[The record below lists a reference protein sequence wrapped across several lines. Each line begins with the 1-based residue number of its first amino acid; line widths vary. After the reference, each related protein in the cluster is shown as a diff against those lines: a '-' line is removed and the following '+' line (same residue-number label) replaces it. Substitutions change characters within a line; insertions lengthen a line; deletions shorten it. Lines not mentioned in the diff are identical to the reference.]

1 MSHYSPTA
9 SNNSFADKVVLI
21 TGGTAGIGR
30 ATAVAFGRQ
39 GARVVVSGRRET
51 EGKESVALVEK
62 AGGEGLFIPAD
73 VSREDDVVALVDRTV
88 EQFGRLDIAFNNAG
102 VLERGL
108 TTDVTIK
115 SYEHIFGINVRGVVF
130 GLKHQITAMLKIGGG
145 SIVNNASVLGIRP
158 FPELSLYNASK
169 FAVVG
174 LTKTAALEYAAKGIR
189 VNAVCPA
196 IIETDMTAIAR
207 GDEQTRNGLLLLHPV
222 RRFGTPEEVAD
233 AVLWLCSPGADFITG
248 VALPVDGGFEAG
260 TGVCGGMSLD
270 FITWFTVVVDG
281 GYSIR

>member
-1 MSHYSPTA
+1 MSQYSPTS
-9 SNNSFADKVVLI
+9 SNDSFADKVVLI

-30 ATAVAFGRQ
+30 AAAVAFARQ

-51 EGKESVALVEK
+51 EGNESVALVEK
-62 AGGEGLFIPAD
+62 AGGEGLFLRAD

-88 EQFGRLDIAFNNAG
+88 ERFGRLDIAFNNAG

-108 TTDVTIK
+108 TTDVTRE

-130 GLKHQITAMLKIGGG
+130 GLKHQIRAMLKTGGG

-169 FAVVG
+169 FAVIG

-222 RRFGTPEEVAD
+222 RRFGVPEEVAD
-233 AVLWLCSPGADFITG
+233 AVLWLCSSGAEFITG

-260 TGVCGGMSLD
+260 PGVFLAA
-270 FITWFTVVVDG
+270 
-281 GYSIR
+281 

>member
-1 MSHYSPTA
+1 MSHYSPTS

-30 ATAVAFGRQ
+30 ATAVAFARQ

-62 AGGEGLFIPAD
+62 AGGEALFIRAD

-102 VLERGL
+102 VLERSL
-108 TTDVTIK
+108 TTDVTIE

-130 GLKHQITAMLKIGGG
+130 GLKHQITAMLKTGGG

-169 FAVVG
+169 FAVIG

-260 TGVCGGMSLD
+260 AGVFLAA
-270 FITWFTVVVDG
+270 
-281 GYSIR
+281 